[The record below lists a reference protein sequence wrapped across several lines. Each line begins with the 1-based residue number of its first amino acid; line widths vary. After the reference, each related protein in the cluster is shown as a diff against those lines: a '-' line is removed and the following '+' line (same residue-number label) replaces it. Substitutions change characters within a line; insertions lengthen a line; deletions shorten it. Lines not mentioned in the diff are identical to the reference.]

1 MAWQPGV
8 GGGPLGEP
16 GQGPCCAPGDWMKA
30 VGGRMEGKGASPL
43 LLSPAPCSHPLA
55 RDWHKEQ
62 PDELKPGCD
71 RRSTVCLAL
80 GQRRWW
86 WWYLVES
93 TEIQDL
99 VTTGKTFT
107 FKSGDSTT

>member
-1 MAWQPGV
+1 M
-8 GGGPLGEP
+8 GGP
-16 GQGPCCAPGDWMKA
+16 GQGLCCAPGEWTKA
-30 VGGRMEGKGASPL
+30 VGGQKGRGASPL
-43 LLSPAPCSHPLA
+43 LLSLGPCSHPLA
-55 RDWHKEQ
+55 RDRHKEQ

-71 RRSTVCLAL
+71 RSSTVCPAL

-99 VTTGKTFT
+99 VTKGKPFT
-107 FKSGDSTT
+107 FKSRDSTT

>member
-1 MAWQPGV
+1 M
-8 GGGPLGEP
+8 GG
-16 GQGPCCAPGDWMKA
+16 QK
-30 VGGRMEGKGASPL
+30 GRGASPL
-43 LLSPAPCSHPLA
+43 LLSLGPCSHPLA
-55 RDWHKEQ
+55 RDRHKEQ

-71 RRSTVCLAL
+71 RSSTVCPAL

-99 VTTGKTFT
+99 VTKGKPFT
-107 FKSGDSTT
+107 FKSRDSTT